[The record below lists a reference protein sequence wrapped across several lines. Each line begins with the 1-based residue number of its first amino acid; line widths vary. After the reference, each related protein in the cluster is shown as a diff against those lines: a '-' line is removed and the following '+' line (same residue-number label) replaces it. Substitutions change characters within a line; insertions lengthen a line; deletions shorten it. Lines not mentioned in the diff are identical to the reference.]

1 MAGRATPLPTA
12 EVTPAGTR
20 LLRGVEYAT
29 PDGFRPLLLDL
40 HLPAAHP
47 AGGPV
52 PVVVFLHGGGWR
64 TGSRARFGPAFE
76 AWEVSPFDLLA
87 AAGFAVASIDYRLSA
102 EAVFPAQLHD
112 GKAALRWVRGHA
124 EALGLDAERVV
135 LWGESAGGHLAA
147 LLGLTACRPELETAP
162 VAAGPCADVVGVVD
176 WYGPADLRTMQGQS
190 RPDAV
195 TVPDAADS
203 REAQL
208 IGAPVPD
215 APRLAAEASPVTYAR
230 AGAPP
235 FLLAYGTADRFVPSA
250 QSEQFANALRASG
263 SEVTLRLIDSAD
275 HLWAGLPDPR
285 TVFDEA
291 LDFALR
297 VCAPIAART
306 PRRPAAVRAF

>member
-1 MAGRATPLPTA
+1 MAGRATPLPT
-12 EVTPAGTR
+12 EEITPAGTR

-64 TGSRARFGPAFE
+64 TGSRARFGSAFE

-87 AAGFAVASIDYRLSA
+87 AAGFAVVSIDYRLSA

-112 GKAALRWVRGHA
+112 GKAALRWVREHA
-124 EALGLDAERVV
+124 EELGLDAERVV

-147 LLGLTACRPELETAP
+147 LLGLTVCRPEPETDH
-162 VAAGPCADVVGVVD
+162 VVAGPYAGVVGVVD
-176 WYGPADLRTMQGQS
+176 WYGPADLRTMQSQS

-208 IGAPVPD
+208 IGAPVPE
-215 APRLAAEASPVTYAR
+215 APRLAAEASPVTYVCSA
-230 AGAPP
+230 APP
-235 FLLAYGTADRFVPSA
+235 FLLAHGTADRFVPSA
-250 QSEQFANALRASG
+250 QSEQLAQALRASG

>member
-1 MAGRATPLPTA
+1 MARPATPLPTA

-64 TGSRARFGPAFE
+64 TGSRAQLGPAFE
-76 AWEVSPFDLLA
+76 AWQVGPFDPLA
-87 AAGFAVASIDYRLSA
+87 SAGFAVASIDYRLSA

-112 GKAALRWVRGHA
+112 GQAALRWVREHA

-147 LLGLTACRPELETAP
+147 LLGLTACRPELEADP
-162 VAAGPCADVVGVVD
+162 VVAGPYADVVGVVD
-176 WYGPADLRTMQGQS
+176 WYGPADLRTMQSQS

-208 IGAPVPD
+208 IGAPVPE
-215 APRLAAEASPVTYAR
+215 APRLAAEASPVTYVCA
-230 AGAPP
+230 AAPP
-235 FLLAYGTADRFVPSA
+235 FLLAHGTADRFVPSA
-250 QSEQFANALRASG
+250 QSEQLANALRACG
-263 SEVTLRLIDSAD
+263 GEVTLRLIDSAD

-291 LDFALR
+291 LDFAQR
-297 VCAPIAART
+297 VCAPIAAHT
-306 PRRPAAVRAF
+306 PRPPAAVRAF